1 MREIP
6 ELSEAK
12 IVGWVGEAFAQ
23 RGEDYFK
30 RGKVLEFIELDD
42 VTGVDSRVDGTAARP
57 YKVTIEFGSRG
68 GLKSRCT
75 CPTGKR
81 CKHVAATLYE
91 ILHDQQ
97 GKVESDE
104 EELETNS
111 FSMWLGGM
119 TKAIGGRKTP
129 LIYPDHVKQRLLYI
143 LEPQSHSRHISLRFL
158 TTRILRDG
166 SYGKANNYQA
176 SNILGH
182 NIPQYILSSD
192 EYILRA
198 VATDSSLAI
207 SARNYALKGEEGL
220 ALLRRLLATE
230 RCHWLDLH
238 TPALKLAEKR
248 TADWFWETDKQG
260 AQSLQLALP
269 ALGDGDESQ
278 DQKST
283 SADLSRYKAGH
294 VVVTSPPWYIDSKHY
309 VAGPIESGQ
318 LPDVAELLLN
328 MPKLALDC
336 SDEALQAIAEE
347 LPKGIV
353 MPKRLKHQRRTVMP
367 VPVIQLLSKEL
378 MLDSVRAEKRHI
390 VALMFDYD
398 GHTLAFGKSEKAVFR
413 TVSHGLVA
421 DFERDM
427 EAEARA
433 VSSLYDAGLHVMSDD
448 YLARNR
454 KYIEKHYFTLHDR
467 NYWPEWVLHEVPVLK
482 EKGFHVEVSPDFSYR
497 METAKTWQLDMAG
510 AAQGSNLMGQTS
522 FSVTLDD
529 GESIDLIE
537 VLGRWVGQ
545 HPDLLQESSLL
556 ELKAKETLALPLL
569 DGRMLAAPGE
579 MIANILHYMLD
590 VFASNKP
597 KEMMLSAPQM
607 LALEDSMKE
616 SSTPVQVSSS
626 VWLQHMKKLS
636 NLQSIPEC
644 VPPTSLQAELRDY
657 QCEGLSWLQFLRE
670 MQLNAILA
678 DDMGL
683 GKTVQALSHILT
695 EKEQGRLV
703 HPALVIAPTS
713 LMYNWRREA
722 EKFTPTLK
730 VLVLHGS
737 ERAQHFAHLRNYD
750 LILTTYPLLVRDF
763 EVLQVQPWHLLVL
776 DEAQYIKNPR
786 SKMAQQVRKLEAS
799 HKLCMTGT
807 PMENH
812 LGELWAQ
819 FDFLMPGYLYDQRN
833 FTQLFRKPIEKEGDV
848 ARQEALN
855 LRIRPFLLRRTKE
868 EVAAEL
874 PPKTEMIRS
883 TDLSD
888 QQREMYESVRLAMQK
903 KVRDAVAT
911 LGVDKS
917 QIIVLDALLKMRQV
931 CCDPRLVKGVGDNV
945 PASAK
950 LEMLREMLVE
960 MLEEGRRIL
969 LFSQFTGMLKLIE
982 EELKILHIDY
992 VILTGKTKDRETPVN
1007 RFQNGEVPLFL
1018 ISLKAGGVGLNLTA
1032 ADTVIHYDP
1041 WWNPAVERQATDRAH
1056 RIGQEKS
1063 VFVYKLI
1070 TEGTVEEKI
1079 LELQERK
1086 RELAEGVY
1094 QKGKASRQL
1103 WTADDMDALFAPLN

>member
-6 ELSEAK
+6 KLSEAK
-12 IVGWVGEAFAQ
+12 IIGWVGEVYAQ

-42 VTGVDSRVDGTAARP
+42 VTGVDARVEGKASRT
-57 YKVTIEFGSRG
+57 YKVSMEFGSRG
-68 GLKSRCT
+68 GLKSRCDCLT
-75 CPTGKR
+75 KAKH

-91 ILHDQQ
+91 ILHDQKGEGEDEEKQ
-97 GKVESDE
+97 VESS
-104 EELETNS
+104 S

-119 TKAIGGRKTP
+119 EKSGGSKQTA

-143 LEPQSHSRHISLRFL
+143 LEPQPHSHHIALRFL
-158 TTRILRDG
+158 TTRILKDG
-166 SYGKANNYQA
+166 RYGKSNNYQA

-192 EYILRA
+192 EHILRT
-198 VATDSSLAI
+198 VATDCSLSI
-207 SARNYALKGEEGL
+207 SPRNYALKGEEGL
-220 ALLRRLLATE
+220 ALLRRLLATK
-230 RCHWLDLH
+230 RCHWLDPH
-238 TPALKLAEKR
+238 TPALTLAEKC
-248 TADWFWETDKQG
+248 TADWFWQTDQQG
-260 AQSLQLALP
+260 AQSL
-269 ALGDGDESQ
+269 
-278 DQKST
+278 K
-283 SADLSRYKAGH
+283 LSLHAPIEEGC
-294 VVVTSPPWYIDSKHY
+294 VIATSPPWYIDSKNHLS
-309 VAGPIESGQ
+309 GPIESGE
-318 LPDVAELLLN
+318 LADVAELLLN
-328 MPKLALDC
+328 MPKLDLDC
-336 SDEALQAIAEE
+336 SDEALQDVADE
-347 LPKGIV
+347 LPEGIAL
-353 MPKRLKHQRRTVMP
+353 PERLKYQRRSV
-367 VPVIQLLSKEL
+367 VPIAAIQLLSKEL
-378 MLDSVRAEKRHI
+378 LLTRMSPEKRHI

-398 GHTLAFGKSEKAVFR
+398 GHKLAFGESEKAVFR
-413 TVSHGLVA
+413 TVSHGLVI
-421 DFERDM
+421 DFERDKD
-427 EAEARA
+427 AEAKA
-433 VSSLYDAGLHVMSDD
+433 VTDLYDAGLHAMSDD
-448 YLARNR
+448 YMPRNR
-454 KYIEKHYFTLHDR
+454 KHIDKHYFTLQDH

-482 EKGFHVEVSPDFSYR
+482 DKGFQVEVSNDFAYR
-497 METAKTWQLDMAG
+497 METAQTWQLDMGSAEKN
-510 AAQGSNLMGQTS
+510 SNLMGQTS

-545 HPDLLQESSLL
+545 HPDLLQERALS
-556 ELKAKETLALPLL
+556 ELRAKETVALPLL

-597 KEMMLSAPQM
+597 KEIMLSAPQM
-607 LALEDSMKE
+607 LALEESMKE

-636 NLQSIPEC
+636 DLQTIPEC
-644 VPPTSLQAELRDY
+644 TPPSSLQAELRDY
-657 QCEGLSWLQFLRE
+657 QREGLSWMQFLRE

-683 GKTVQALSHILT
+683 GKTVQALAHVLT

-722 EKFTPTLK
+722 EKFAPDLN

-737 ERAQHFAHLRNYD
+737 ERAQHFGNLRNYE

-763 EVLQVQPWHLLVL
+763 EVLQAQPWHLLIL

-833 FTQLFRKPIEKEGDV
+833 FMQLFRKPIEKEGDV

-855 LRIRPFLLRRTKE
+855 LRIRPFLLRRSKE

-883 TDLSD
+883 TDLNE

-931 CCDPRLVKGVGDNV
+931 CCDPRLVKGAGDHV
-945 PASAK
+945 PDSAK
-950 LEMLREMLVE
+950 LGMLREMLIE
-960 MLEEGRRIL
+960 MVEEGRRIL

-982 EELKILHIDY
+982 EELKQLNMEY
-992 VILTGKTKDRETPVN
+992 VMLTGKTKDRETPVK
-1007 RFQNGEVPLFL
+1007 RFQNNEVPLFL

-1041 WWNPAVERQATDRAH
+1041 WWNPAAESQATDRAH

-1094 QKGKASRQL
+1094 QNGKASKQL